1 MTALDVAIRTY
12 LKEVLPLRE
21 VEVAPFADT
30 GSLPYFLRD
39 AYDMRELT
47 LGRRRLV
54 LALQRDPEKT
64 PLARVRTQIQK
75 IAAVTGMPV
84 VYVPTALASYE
95 RKRLIEQH
103 VPFLVPGNQ
112 LYLPDLGVDL
122 REHFRKP
129 YQQTDEALSPSAQ
142 AIVIAALLDQP
153 WRPER
158 AASELAGRLGYTPM
172 TWSRASRQIAATG
185 VAAIH
190 SVGRARN
197 LRFLQGPKETWER
210 IRGRLRSPVKRVTLA
225 TPPDDLGKH
234 LARRAGLSALAAQSM
249 LVEPQTACYAFD
261 AAGWQAARELG
272 WVEQPGPDSG
282 TAEVQVWTYRTDIAE
297 RSPNVDP
304 LSLWLSLQGTADERV
319 QAALDE
325 LMEAVPW

>member
-1 MTALDVAIRTY
+1 MTTLDVAIRTY

-75 IAAVTGMPV
+75 IAAATGMPA

-142 AIVIAALLDQP
+142 AIVIAALLGQP
-153 WRPER
+153 WRPEH

-172 TWSRASRQIAATG
+172 TWSRASREIAATG

-190 SVGRARN
+190 TVGRARN

-210 IRGRLRSPVKRVTLA
+210 IRGRLRSPVKRVALA
-225 TPPDDLGKH
+225 TPPHEQGKT
-234 LARRAGLSALAAQSM
+234 LPTRAGLSALAAQSM

-261 AAGWQAARELG
+261 TAGWQAARDAG

-297 RSPNVDP
+297 HSLNVDP
-304 LSLWLSLQGTADERV
+304 LSLWLSLQGTDDERV

-325 LMEAVPW
+325 LMEAIPW